1 MAEALWNDI
10 VYTEVMQ
17 SEGFVVDYAVCT
29 TYCLD
34 MPTLLSVPFMLGTMT
49 DLTEATM
56 RSPHLILET
65 INRSAGK
72 FAVFCNAGCIAVPQ
86 ANSKVYALLERSVV
100 QVTLPAKG
108 GGFVNFHPKV
118 WVIKETNPD
127 TDESQIK
134 LVVLSRNLTCSND
147 LDMVCELV
155 GKIGRKPATKR
166 AQAKHAPLIDF
177 LSWLVGKADDRN
189 IRKNMRA
196 ICEDLSYIE
205 RFDLTDS
212 PFEDYD
218 FFPMGISGYDGY
230 SDCLEQDI
238 LNHAAEMLIISPFV
252 DMDVLGK
259 MAVCSPC
266 AKKTLI
272 TRHASVTQD
281 IINLFNDND
290 GVYVPK
296 EVLTD
301 KVEKDVVVDLHEKVY
316 FVRRYEGNLS
326 YNHLY
331 LGSTN
336 ATKNG
341 FKRNVEFLLH
351 LQFAP
356 YKSSYDKYR
365 GELINDSKECMFE
378 KVTSIPNDDA
388 SKDDVTNELL
398 LRTAIAALQ
407 KAQITGQADNYAITI
422 ACRPNKLPGR
432 TVTLY
437 PLGCEGKE
445 ATLADGMT
453 FTGLSLSLLTEFYVI
468 SIDKLR
474 RVIKLPTE
482 GMPIEERDNAIFR
495 SFINTKGKF
504 INYLAFMLTDDV
516 EQYVLESQQ
525 MEKKLSTEHATAMEQ
540 QLSTSLYE
548 DMVRMAYTNPE
559 RIASIRQIVEKAD
572 KEVVPE
578 HFMEMYLT
586 FENVLKQIKR
596 L

>member
-17 SEGFVVDYAVCT
+17 SEGFAVDYAVCT
-29 TYCLD
+29 TYSLD

-49 DLTEATM
+49 DLTETTM

-100 QVTLPAKG
+100 QVTLPAKC

-147 LDMVCELV
+147 LDVVCELV

-196 ICEDLSYIE
+196 ICEDITYIE
-205 RFDLTDS
+205 RFVLTDS

-218 FFPMGISGYDGY
+218 FFPMGIPGHDGY
-230 SDCLEQDI
+230 SECLEQDL

-259 MAVCSPC
+259 IAAC
-266 AKKTLI
+266 APSARKTLI
-272 TRHASVTQD
+272 TRHSSVTQD
-281 IINLFNDND
+281 MIGLFND
-290 GVYVPK
+290 GIYVPK

-301 KVEKDVVVDLHEKVY
+301 KVEKDVAVDLHEKVY

-351 LQFAP
+351 LRFAP

-378 KVTSIPNDDA
+378 KVTSIPNDDI
-388 SKDDVTNELL
+388 SKEDVTNELL

-407 KAQITGQADNYAITI
+407 KAQITGDSDNYTITI
-422 ACRPNKLPGR
+422 ACRPNKLPDR

-468 SIDKLR
+468 SIYKLR

-525 MEKKLSTEHATAMEQ
+525 MEKELSTEHATAMEQ

-559 RIASIRQIVEKAD
+559 RIASIRQIIEKAD
-572 KEVVPE
+572 KNVVPE
-578 HFMEMYLT
+578 HFMGMYQT
-586 FENVLKQIKR
+586 FENALKQIKR

>member
-10 VYTEVMQ
+10 VYTDVMQ
-17 SEGFVVDYAVCT
+17 SDDYVVDYAVCT
-29 TYCLD
+29 TYSLD
-34 MPTLLSVPFMLGTMT
+34 MPTLLSVPFMLGTMA
-49 DLTEATM
+49 DLTETTM

-118 WVIKETNPD
+118 WVVKETNPE
-127 TDESQIK
+127 TGEGQIK
-134 LVVLSRNLTCSND
+134 FVVLSRNLTCSND
-147 LDMVCELV
+147 LDVVCELV
-155 GKIGRKPATKR
+155 GKIGKKLATKK
-166 AQAKHAPLIDF
+166 AQTKHAPLVDF
-177 LSWLVGKADDRN
+177 LTWLIGKADDRT
-189 IRKNMRA
+189 IRENMRV
-196 ICEDLSYIE
+196 ICKDISYIE

-218 FFPMGISGYDGY
+218 FFPMGIPAYDGY
-230 SDCLEQDI
+230 SKCLDQDI
-238 LNHAAEMLIISPFV
+238 LDHAAEMLIISPFV
-252 DMDVLGK
+252 DMDVLNK
-259 MAVCSPC
+259 MVNCAPS

-272 TRHASVTQD
+272 TRHSSVTQD
-281 IINLFNDND
+281 MISIFND

-301 KVEKDVVVDLHEKVY
+301 KVEKDVAVDLHEKVY

-365 GELINDSKECMFE
+365 SELINDSKDCMFE
-378 KVTSIPNDDA
+378 QVVSIPEDDTTKKA
-388 SKDDVTNELL
+388 ITNELM
-398 LRTAIAALQ
+398 LRTAIAAIQ
-407 KAQITGQADNYAITI
+407 KAQITSAADNYTITI
-422 ACRPNKLPGR
+422 QCRQTRLPDED
-432 TVTLY
+432 VYLY

-445 ATLADGMT
+445 TSLTNGIA
-453 FTGLSLSLLTEFYVI
+453 FTGLQLSSLTEFYVI
-468 SIDKLR
+468 RIGDLQR
-474 RVIKLPTE
+474 LIKIPTDGMPTE
-482 GMPIEERDNAIFR
+482 ERNNAIFR

-516 EQYVLESQQ
+516 EQYILESQQ
-525 MEKKLSTEHATAMEQ
+525 LEKELSNDKATAMEQ
-540 QLSTSLYE
+540 EISTSLYE
-548 DMVRMAYTNPE
+548 DMVRMAYANPD
-559 RIASIRQIVEKAD
+559 RIASIRQIIEKAD
-572 KEVVPE
+572 KEVVPD
-578 HFMEMYLT
+578 HFMDMYST

>member
-17 SEGFVVDYAVCT
+17 SEGFAVDYAVCT
-29 TYCLD
+29 TYSLD

-49 DLTEATM
+49 DLTETTM

-100 QVTLPAKG
+100 QVTLPAKC

-147 LDMVCELV
+147 LDVVCELV

-177 LSWLVGKADDRN
+177 LSWLVGKADDRH

-196 ICEDLSYIE
+196 ICEDITYIE
-205 RFDLTDS
+205 RFVLTDS

-218 FFPMGISGYDGY
+218 FFPMGIPGHDGY
-230 SDCLEQDI
+230 SECLEQDL

-259 MAVCSPC
+259 IAAC
-266 AKKTLI
+266 APSARKTLI
-272 TRHASVTQD
+272 TRHSSVTQD
-281 IINLFNDND
+281 MIGLFND
-290 GVYVPK
+290 GIYVPK

-301 KVEKDVVVDLHEKVY
+301 KVEKDVAVDLHEKVY

-351 LQFAP
+351 LRFAP

-378 KVTSIPNDDA
+378 KVTSIPNDDI
-388 SKDDVTNELL
+388 SKEDVTNELL

-407 KAQITGQADNYAITI
+407 KAQITGDSDNYTITI
-422 ACRPNKLPGR
+422 ACRPNKLPDR

-468 SIDKLR
+468 SIYKLR

-525 MEKKLSTEHATAMEQ
+525 MEKELSTEHATAMEQ

-559 RIASIRQIVEKAD
+559 RIASIRQIIEKAD
-572 KEVVPE
+572 KNVVPE
-578 HFMEMYLT
+578 HFMGMYQT
-586 FENVLKQIKR
+586 FENALKQIKR